1 MMSLLF
7 AGALLLAVAS
17 AERTTTWRFAV
28 TGPGCAALFAAA
40 DDF

>member
-17 AERTTTWRFAV
+17 AERTTTW
-28 TGPGCAALFAAA
+28 
-40 DDF
+40 